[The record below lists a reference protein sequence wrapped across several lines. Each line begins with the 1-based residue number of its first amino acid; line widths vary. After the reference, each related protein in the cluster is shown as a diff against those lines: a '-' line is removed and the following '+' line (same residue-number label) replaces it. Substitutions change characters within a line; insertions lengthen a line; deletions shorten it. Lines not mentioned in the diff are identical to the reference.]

1 MEPPGGGDGG
11 KPLNTK
17 SRAGLKLIGS
27 NPLNPSLTILGLGNK
42 PNEVPVQ
49 WNVPAGFSGHTCI
62 LVEIAESHV
71 PRDAKGAALGTAL
84 SDKYEH
90 AQKNVDKFQALSA
103 SPFVPIAFDFSVYNS
118 GLGPEIAYLEPEA
131 LPYGMTLTVTPP
143 VRNIAAGE
151 TVLYH
156 CKLELDERI
165 IRTGCENDQRFR
177 IHAWR
182 KDPQSGV
189 RWGGVEYEI
198 QPRLKTAATLV
209 GTWDYANQLDLKGA
223 IVPNPGGGTLRIRLA
238 FDNQQS
244 RWVFVPLTAGG
255 TFEWSGPAP
264 AGSFGL
270 DAVAVFEGN
279 RKYGEARSA
288 PVDLAPPPAIR

>member
-1 MEPPGGGDGG
+1 VG
-11 KPLNTK
+11 
-17 SRAGLKLIGS
+17 
-27 NPLNPSLTILGLGNK
+27 
-42 PNEVPVQ
+42 
-49 WNVPAGFSGHTCI
+49 
-62 LVEIAESHV
+62 
-71 PRDAKGAALGTAL
+71 
-84 SDKYEH
+84 
-90 AQKNVDKFQALSA
+90 KFQALSV
-103 SPFVPIAFDFSVYNS
+103 SPFEPIEFDFSVYNS

-131 LPYGMTLTVTPP
+131 LPYGMKLTVTPP

-165 IRTGCENDQRFR
+165 IRSGCENDQRFR

-182 KDPQSGV
+182 KDPQSSV

-198 QPRLKTAATLV
+198 QPRLKTAVTLT
-209 GTWDYANQLDLKGA
+209 GTWDYANQVDLKGA

-244 RWVFVPLTAGG
+244 RWVVVPLPAGG
-255 TFEWSGPAP
+255 TFAWSGPAP

-270 DAVAVFEGN
+270 DAVAAFEGN
-279 RKYGEARSA
+279 RKYGAARSA
-288 PVDLAPPPAIR
+288 PVDLAPPSAIR